1 MAYDTRRADGAGSGA
16 AGTQAAAFDAGLR
29 AYMLGIY
36 NYMASALLLTGIVAV
51 AVANTPA
58 VYEAIMGPGLRW
70 VAILAPLGFVIALSA
85 GINRFSRGTVQV
97 LYWLYAASVGVSLS
111 TIFMVYTGSSIARTF
126 FVTAAAFGAL
136 SLYGYTTRRSLSGWG
151 SFLFMGLIGII
162 LASVVNMFL
171 GSTMLQF
178 VVSVAGVLIFAGL
191 TAYDTQQ
198 LKQMYAANMD
208 GETAGKLKVMGALRL
223 YLDFL
228 NMFMLLLQFM
238 GGQRN

>member
-1 MAYDTRRADGAGSGA
+1 MAYDTRRAYGAGSGA

-58 VYEAIMGPGLRW
+58 VYEAIMGTGLRW